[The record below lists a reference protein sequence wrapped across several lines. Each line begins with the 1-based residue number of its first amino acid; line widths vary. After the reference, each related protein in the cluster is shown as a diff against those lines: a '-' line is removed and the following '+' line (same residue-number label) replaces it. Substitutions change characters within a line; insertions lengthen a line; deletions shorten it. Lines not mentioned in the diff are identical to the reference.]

1 MAQSKRLEMENAVLK
16 LDIADASTVVSG
28 SLARDE
34 LTEGNDL
41 GWMLHAE
48 PNPETLAEENARLL
62 LGLCRGGRL
71 YEIEQWIA
79 TGRSL
84 RTPGNLKKSPLD
96 VGVEQG
102 FHSLVALLARNECEA
117 SRKNH
122 ALGLAVAKKR
132 LDLVHVLISLGAD
145 IKAVSLV
152 DVLLT
157 WDPAMIRFFLDNGAD
172 VIIGAPFAVAFGERI
187 RTALRP
193 FVEYKKAHPELVDQ
207 LQRQADRA
215 LRYFA
220 REGDLKWVSLM
231 LWAGANP
238 YTPGPSVFDEHED
251 DPDWHTT
258 ALREAC
264 YKGNLE
270 ILKKLKPERQPDELG
285 ELLSCALFSKGDDLL
300 GYLLQLGA
308 KPNNKANG
316 GSAALD
322 SCFWHLG
329 FEGSN
334 FFDRHAQVLKYQ
346 AHRTLETLR
355 VLVAHG
361 ACWRPDDKHQM
372 NSARKS
378 LYRCEP
384 AVTVEVV
391 KILAR
396 QQGASPETLEELL
409 APPRMRQHLST
420 LGINLDTATTMRSRS
435 AQASHR

>member
-1 MAQSKRLEMENAVLK
+1 MRKALLN
-16 LDIADASTVVSG
+16 LDIEDASIVASG
-28 SLARDE
+28 SPARDE
-34 LTEGNDL
+34 FAEGSVVDWTL
-41 GWMLHAE
+41 RVEAK
-48 PNPETLAEENARLL
+48 PETLAEENAKLL
-62 LGLCRGGRL
+62 LGLCRAGRL
-71 YEIEQWIA
+71 YEIEQWID

-96 VGVEQG
+96 VAVEQG
-102 FHSLVALLARNECEA
+102 FHSLVELLARSECEA
-117 SRKNH
+117 SIKNH

-132 LDLVHVLISLGAD
+132 LDLIQVLISLGAD
-145 IKAVSLV
+145 IKAVSLA

-157 WDPAMIRFFLDNGAD
+157 WDPAVIRFFLDSGAD
-172 VIIGAPFAVAFGERI
+172 VITGAPFAVAFAERI

-193 FVEYKKAHPELVDQ
+193 FVEYKRAHPELVDQ

-238 YTPGPSVFDEHED
+238 YTPGPSVFDDHED
-251 DPDWHTT
+251 DPDFHTT

-270 ILKKLKPERQPDELG
+270 VLKKLKPERQPDELG

-308 KPNNKANG
+308 KPNNKSNG

-334 FFDRHAQVLKYQ
+334 FFDRHAQILKYQ

-355 VLVAHG
+355 GLVAHG
-361 ACWRPDDKHQM
+361 GCWRPDDKYQM
-372 NSARKS
+372 NSVRKS

-384 AVTVEVV
+384 SVEVG

-396 QQGASPETLEELL
+396 QQGASQETLEELL
-409 APPRMRQHLST
+409 AAPRMRQHLST
-420 LGINLDTATTMRSRS
+420 LGINLHTATTMRSR
-435 AQASHR
+435 A

>member
-1 MAQSKRLEMENAVLK
+1 MQKALLN
-16 LDIADASTVVSG
+16 LDIEGASIVVSG

-34 LTEGNDL
+34 F
-41 GWMLHAE
+41 AE
-48 PNPETLAEENARLL
+48 SSDVDWTVRVEAKPDTLAEENAKLL
-62 LGLCRGGRL
+62 LGLCHAGRL
-71 YEIEQWIA
+71 YEIERWIA

-96 VGVEQG
+96 VAVEQG
-102 FHSLVALLARNECEA
+102 FHSLVELLARSECE
-117 SRKNH
+117 SSIKNH

-132 LDLVHVLISLGAD
+132 LDLVQVLISLGAD
-145 IKAVSLV
+145 IKAVSLA

-172 VIIGAPFAVAFGERI
+172 VITGAPFAVAFAERI

-193 FVEYKKAHPELVDQ
+193 FVEYKKAHPELADQ
-207 LQRQADRA
+207 LQQQADRA

-220 REGDLKWVSLM
+220 REGDLKWVSLA

-264 YKGNLE
+264 YRGNLE
-270 ILKKLKPERQPDELG
+270 VLKKLKPERQPDELG
-285 ELLSCALFSKGDDLL
+285 ELLSCSMFSRGDDLL

-308 KPNNKANG
+308 KPNNKSNG

-334 FFDRHAQVLKYQ
+334 FFDRKAQIQKYQ
-346 AHRTLETLR
+346 AHRTLEMLR
-355 VLVAHG
+355 LLVAHG
-361 ACWRPDDKHQM
+361 ACWRPDDKYQM

-384 AVTVEVV
+384 VVTVEVV
-391 KILAR
+391 KILAQ
-396 QQGASPETLEELL
+396 QQGASKETLEELL
-409 APPRMRQHLST
+409 APLRMRQHLSG
-420 LGINLDTATTMRSRS
+420 LGINLYTATAIRTRA